1 MLYALLRRNA
11 TEWRRLLFRCRQRR
25 WVYAKIFSSTYQEK
39 KQSVV
44 ITLQSEF
51 CSDIIC
57 DNFLPNVEFVNR
69 WPLSFCL
76 FIVFRDPTT
85 GWLDKRIYKTEIF
98 WAVGAAVHFKTTVAR
113 ISVFSKLWYFLF
125 WFVLKLPKF
134 RKKWDSRNCLLKMH
148 RL

>member
-1 MLYALLRRNA
+1 MLDELLRRNA

-57 DNFLPNVEFVNR
+57 DNFLPNVEFLNLFSV
-69 WPLSFCL
+69 CL
-76 FIVFRDPTT
+76 FIVF
-85 GWLDKRIYKTEIF
+85 KY
-98 WAVGAAVHFKTTVAR
+98 
-113 ISVFSKLWYFLF
+113 SVKIWIL
-125 WFVLKLPKF
+125 
-134 RKKWDSRNCLLKMH
+134 
-148 RL
+148 